1 MEWFM
6 NDFCI
11 NEINSIIN
19 STMDKGLQPEL
30 ASVIF
35 SLGRDAENEEEYD
48 FALSKLMELYERDSE
63 DIKAQVIQALAMLA
77 VLHKDIKA
85 LNRSVVEPLILKTA
99 ATANSKNKSHKQC
112 KLPVNITIK
121 YTKASMA
128 MSPKSLQIIEVI
140 IQAVQFFILA
150 APSNKHNKMPYIF
163 HLRQYQFDRLL

>member
-48 FALSKLMELYERDSE
+48 FAISKLMELYERDSE

-77 VLHKDIKA
+77 VLHKDIKV
-85 LNRSVVEPLILKTA
+85 LDKSVIEPMIRRVA
-99 ATANSKNKSHKQC
+99 ATVSDKNKHI
-112 KLPVNITIK
+112 VFD
-121 YTKASMA
+121 A
-128 MSPKSLQIIEVI
+128 M
-140 IQAVQFFILA
+140 
-150 APSNKHNKMPYIF
+150 
-163 HLRQYQFDRLL
+163 